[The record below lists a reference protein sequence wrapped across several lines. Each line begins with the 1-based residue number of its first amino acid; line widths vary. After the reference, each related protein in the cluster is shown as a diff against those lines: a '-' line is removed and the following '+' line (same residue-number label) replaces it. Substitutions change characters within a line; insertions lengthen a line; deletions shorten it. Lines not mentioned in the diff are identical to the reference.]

1 MRKFHAYYDDNTQE
15 FKGIKDSDGRMYD
28 NIDRIVDKLNTLEEY
43 RVKQAKRITD
53 YSKREGKYQR
63 IISGLMAYLELRLND
78 ELWWDWN
85 E

>member
-15 FKGIKDSDGRMYD
+15 FKGVMDSDGRMYD

-53 YSKREGKYQR
+53 YSKREEKYQR

-85 E
+85 D